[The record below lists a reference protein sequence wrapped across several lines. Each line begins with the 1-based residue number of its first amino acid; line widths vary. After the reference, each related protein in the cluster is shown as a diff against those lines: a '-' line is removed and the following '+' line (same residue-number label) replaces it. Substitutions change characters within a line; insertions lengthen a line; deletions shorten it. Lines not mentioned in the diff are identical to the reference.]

1 MSVERNSSLEE
12 LGWTDDFSQFKDK
25 VEDVFGS
32 IDKMAWSAPDVYA
45 HQVLSHGFMEFAA
58 VRDLFAKTQGD
69 FENIREDY
77 NSWYEGHNLPE
88 ELQEAGWTAFIE
100 D

>member
-1 MSVERNSSLEE
+1 
-12 LGWTDDFSQFKDK
+12 
-25 VEDVFGS
+25 
-32 IDKMAWSAPDVYA
+32 
-45 HQVLSHGFMEFAA
+45 MEFAA